1 VRVGP
6 QAVLDL
12 SAAIPIRSFHQ
23 KRLLPAVK
31 VAGSDDA
38 KRWRDLA
45 DRVRRGD
52 SSAEEELSE
61 HFHPRIV
68 AMAVVR
74 LRDPEAARDIAQ
86 EVLLAVLVALRE
98 GKLREPEKLPGFVS
112 GTARNLVNNHFRS
125 LREQPNLVTLDPET
139 PSAVNPGTEAEL
151 AEQRRTVRGAL
162 ERIDPRDR
170 LILLLTLVEGMNP
183 REIAPRVGLSA
194 ENVRTRKMRTIRQV
208 TEELQKLSRKKG
220 QTPLSTETVR

>member
-1 VRVGP
+1 
-6 QAVLDL
+6 VLDF
-12 SAAIPIRSFHQ
+12 AGAFPFEVPIR
-23 KRLLPAVK
+23 RGLPAVK
-31 VAGSDDA
+31 VAAGSDDA
-38 KRWRDLA
+38 KRWQDLA
-45 DRVRRGD
+45 DRVRQGD
-52 SSAEEELSE
+52 SSAEEELSM

-74 LRDPEAARDIAQ
+74 LRDSEAAREISQ

-98 GKLREPEKLPGFVS
+98 GKVREPEKLPAFVS
-112 GTARNLVNNHFRS
+112 GTARNLVNNHFRA
-125 LREQPNLVTLDPET
+125 LREQPNPVALDPET
-139 PSAVNPGTEAEL
+139 PSAVNLATEAEL

-194 ENVRTRKMRTIRQV
+194 ENVRTRKMRAIRQV
-208 TEELQKLSRKKG
+208 REELQKLSRKQS
-220 QTPLSTETVR
+220 QTPLRTETVS